1 MRRLIVGSAV
11 LALTVGWAAPA
22 TAAEPVHVYFPI
34 EFEFEDTELS
44 AECGFTV
51 LVSGEGHFR
60 GVINERPD
68 GTAREVDQI
77 AIRWTLDAPSTAESF
92 DFVES
97 ITETF
102 DYPEGMAVGA
112 PSTVVRTGTL
122 GHDPGVS
129 ATAGRL
135 VFEGTIIGFSD
146 EGLPLV
152 MYDNDAPVTKVGR
165 FPDFDV
171 AALCAALD

>member
-92 DFVES
+92 D
-97 ITETF
+97 
-102 DYPEGMAVGA
+102 YPEGMAVGA

-135 VFEGTIIGFSD
+135 VFEGTIIGVSD